1 MPSAAFSFEPGQTV
15 WCIVGSFA
23 GPAAGVQTSTPPY
36 VQKAIVKSVDIVII
50 LPTTIPTVQYTVTY
64 TGQPVS
70 GSAILTE
77 GNVFPDVD
85 SALTE
90 YRRRITAP

>member
-15 WCIVGSFA
+15 WCIVGSFQ
-23 GPAAGVQTSTPPY
+23 GPAPGVATTTPPY
-36 VQKAIVKSVDIVII
+36 VQKAIVREVDVAVTI
-50 LPTTIPTVQYTVTY
+50 PTTIPTVTYTVSY

-77 GNVFPDVD
+77 ANVFPDVD